1 MNSVKVRRILNN
13 NVVAAVDA
21 AGRDVIVVG
30 KAIGFRGKP
39 GDTVDEKRVE
49 SVFRIRDD
57 AVGNHLASIVGT
69 IPPEILQVT
78 ADIVTVARRSL
89 GRELG
94 DGIFASLADHLVYA
108 VQRVREG
115 ISLANPLA
123 VEVRTVH
130 RDEYLFAR
138 SAVMI
143 LNKQLGVHFTDDEAV
158 NIALHFVNATVGGSS
173 EKTARMMDLM
183 RDVLGVVRDDLGIA
197 EDDDRHAYLRFATH
211 LRFLAQRVVDGEV
224 EDRGDPRLHAF
235 LQEQQPRAFVT
246 VDAIATVVE
255 ERHGHVL
262 TLQERSYLALHLS
275 NLL

>member
-1 MNSVKVRRILNN
+1 VKLRRILNN
-13 NVVAAVDA
+13 NVVSAVDA

-30 KAIGFRGKP
+30 KAIGFQGKP
-39 GDTVDEKRVE
+39 GDTIDEKRVE

-89 GRELG
+89 GREFG

-123 VEVRTVH
+123 VEVRTIH
-130 RDEYLFAR
+130 REEYLFAR

-143 LNKQLGVHFTDDEAV
+143 LNTQLGVKFTDDEAV

-173 EKTARMMDLM
+173 EKTARLMEFM
-183 RDVLGVVRDDLGIA
+183 RDVLGVVRQELGV
-197 EDDDRHAYLRFATH
+197 EDDDGHAYLRFATH

-224 EDRGDPRLHAF
+224 QEGGDPKLYAF
-235 LQEQQPRAFVT
+235 LREQQPRAFAC
-246 VDAIATVVE
+246 VDAVAAVVA
-255 ERHGHVL
+255 ERHGHTM
-262 TLQERSYLALHLS
+262 TLQEQTYLGLHLS